1 MKPDCPIRFE
11 GLDHVVLQV
20 SDKDRSLHFY
30 TEVLGLSLER
40 IIEDLQIYQLR
51 CGRSIVDLRV
61 LPEDKTLADKD
72 VRGVD
77 HVCLMLHGDFDA
89 VVDYLKANA
98 VPIVMG
104 PVELYGATGYG
115 SSVYVTDPDGHTL
128 ELKADHAQYPI
139 RTTAR
144 QAMGSVTRPKPT
156 A

>member
-1 MKPDCPIRFE
+1 M
-11 GLDHVVLQV
+11 
-20 SDKDRSLHFY
+20 
-30 TEVLGLSLER
+30 LGLSLER

-61 LPEDKTLADKD
+61 LPADKTLADKD

-89 VVDYLKANA
+89 VVDYLEANA

-144 QAMGSVTRPKPT
+144 QAMGSVTRPLLHVAATALACPFPT
-156 A
+156 PLSSCRTSDTSFRWRSG